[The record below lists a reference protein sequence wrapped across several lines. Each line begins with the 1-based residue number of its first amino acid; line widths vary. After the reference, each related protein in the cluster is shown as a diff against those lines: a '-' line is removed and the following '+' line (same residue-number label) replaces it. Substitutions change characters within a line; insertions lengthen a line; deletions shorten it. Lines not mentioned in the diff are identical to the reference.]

1 MSGIFISYR
10 RDDTGPVASTLH
22 EGLRARFGPA
32 AVFMDVAGIEPG
44 EDFGAV
50 IDEKVGFCDALIAV
64 IGTGW
69 LASADAAGR
78 RRLDDPSDW
87 VRLEIAAALDRG
99 IKVIPLLVDGATLPP
114 ARALP
119 GPLARLPQHQALEL
133 RAERFDADVRR
144 LGDTLERLGAGR
156 NAVSWFSL
164 LARRHRALDPLDL
177 QRPEVLRRSLRFLLY
192 MVLAGGIIRLP
203 AAMGQGQEFWLA
215 GYVLSYA
222 ASNWI
227 EWVAAAVL
235 LHLAMRLAGGTAPI
249 QKSVA
254 AVCFLSAYLPVIG
267 LAQIPVWGLHI
278 SVVQEVADL
287 RWAPDQALAHLQRF
301 TEQLGAFA
309 TVRVVAAFAAAT
321 ALWAILLGAV
331 FASLRTLHR
340 LSRPRAL
347 VAFAGGLLTYAAFL
361 ALVYAPLIAGVY
373 RAFGMRAGG

>member
-1 MSGIFISYR
+1 VSGIFISYR
-10 RDDTGPVASTLH
+10 RDDSGPAANKVH
-22 EGLRARFGPA
+22 ERLCARFGPA

-44 EDFGAV
+44 ENFGAV
-50 IDEKVGFCDALIAV
+50 IDEKVGFCDALVAV
-64 IGTGW
+64 IGRRW
-69 LASADAAGR
+69 LTSSDATGR

-87 VRLEIAAALDRG
+87 VRLEIAAALARG
-99 IKVIPLLVDGATLPP
+99 IKVIPILVDGAALPP
-114 ARALP
+114 AQELP

-133 RAERFDADVRR
+133 RAERFDGDARR
-144 LGDTLERLGAGR
+144 LGDALERIGAGR

-164 LARRHRALDPLDL
+164 LARRHRALDPMDL
-177 QRPEVLRRSLRFLLY
+177 ERPEVLRRSLRFLLY

-203 AAMGQGQEFWLA
+203 AAMGQGQQFWLA

-235 LHLAMRLAGGTAPI
+235 LHLAMRLAGGTAAI

-287 RWAPDQALAHLQRF
+287 RWAPDQALVQLQRF
-301 TEQLGAFA
+301 ADQLGAFA
-309 TVRVVAAFAAAT
+309 TVRVVAAFVAAT
-321 ALWAILLGAV
+321 ALWGVLLGAV
-331 FASLRTLHR
+331 LAALRTLHR

-347 VAFAGGLLTYAAFL
+347 VAFAGGLLAYAAFL
-361 ALVYAPLIAGVY
+361 AFVYVPLIASVY
-373 RAFGMRAGG
+373 GALGLPAAR